1 MAFAAPIDRRLPP
14 ASLEAKL
21 RRRPTTERYDGHH
34 AGPALRIPQ
43 DDRACGH
50 LAATLAGGEKKTCGG
65 GRSDLDSVCFERFPY
80 AGGMAGAIAHD
91 QAQRL
96 RAALEGVFDDSL
108 DVSGPARDVFLRLVD
123 VLESSPEAVVLPSDA
138 LFSTQKAAELLGVSR
153 MTVVRLIDRGE
164 LAAEGGGVHR
174 RVAVAEL
181 ARYRAASTARRTA
194 ALHSLA
200 QEISGGTPPDQVIS
214 TR

>member
-1 MAFAAPIDRRLPP
+1 VEPP
-14 ASLEAKL
+14 KS
-21 RRRPTTERYDGHH
+21 DCGS
-34 AGPALRIPQ
+34 
-43 DDRACGH
+43 ACGH
-50 LAATLAGGEKKTCGG
+50 LATLAGGEKKICGG
-65 GRSDLDSVCFERFPY
+65 GCAELTVCVLSVSTY

-96 RAALEGVFDDSL
+96 RAALDGVFSESGDSL
-108 DVSGPARDVFLRLVD
+108 DVSGSARDAFLRLVD
-123 VLESSPEAVVLPSDA
+123 VLESSPEAVVLPSDTV
-138 LFSTQKAAELLGVSR
+138 FSTQKAAELLGVSR

-174 RVAVAEL
+174 RIAVAEL
-181 ARYRAASTARRTA
+181 ARYRAASAARRTA

-200 QEISGGTPPDQVIS
+200 QEISEDTPPDQVIS